1 MASYLKYEFHELL
14 KNDHDTFNFILETSP
29 DGLWYWDAGNPD
41 KNWINSR
48 FWKTLGYDSSEMSNK
63 DIWQDIIHPD
73 DLKTLT
79 TKFSSPQ
86 IDNDP
91 KEVQTFRYVHKNGYN
106 LPMQNRCKL
115 IRNEEGKIIRM
126 LVFHYMIN
134 SQKDCEEKYKIL
146 LNSINDSLYVID
158 KQWNYVLVNDTAI
171 EHTGMPK
178 EKMLHSNL
186 KELFPGVEETD
197 LFALFQ
203 KVMRD
208 RNSGVKEIEYTFSD
222 NIKRWYEVRVY
233 PVEEGIL
240 CISKDITDR
249 KKAEI
254 ALHKNKERLE
264 LMLNSSMDVFVEL
277 TAEGEQKYI
286 SPVVERYTGY
296 SPDELK
302 GPFSRVIHPDD
313 LERIQAHWKEVLA
326 QPKIIHRDEY
336 RHIHKTKGYV
346 WMEATLKSFLDNP
359 NIQSIICSV
368 RDISE
373 RKSAE
378 QALKESEERY
388 KALGNA
394 ATEML
399 ALDSLKEIYDYI
411 TETLSKHYPNAINVF
426 VTADEKQYKT
436 KVASIK
442 GINNPLM
449 KKVINISKHNFLG
462 REFNFLTANY
472 KQYKTGKLKE
482 FKGGLARFAGS
493 ELSPFIANSIEKL
506 LDIHKIYA
514 IGINKGDKLYAVL
527 HFFTRKQ
534 TELTNHS
541 YIESF
546 IKQAGIVI
554 ERKLMEAKLKESEK
568 QLSDAIARKDKF
580 FSIIAHDLKH
590 PFNILLG
597 FSEMNLTH
605 IREKQ
610 YDKIEESGKMIKESA
625 EQGYILLNNL
635 LEWAQAEQGAIKFK
649 PDYHNLKERIQKA
662 TAHLSNSAREKEITI
677 TNKYKSDITFYADG
691 DMFDTIIRNL
701 VSNAIKYTRYG
712 GSVTIRAK
720 HLKNKLKVQV
730 KDNGIGIKPG
740 DINKLF
746 RMKENFT
753 SHGTSGEKGTGL
765 GLILCKEFIEKHGGQ
780 IGINSEPGKG
790 SSFWFTLPDRN

>member
-1 MASYLKYEFHELL
+1 MENYLKYEFYELL
-14 KNDHDTFNFILETSP
+14 RSDYDTFNFIEETSP
-29 DGLWYWDAGNPD
+29 DGIWYWDANYTE
-41 KNWINSR
+41 KIWINPR
-48 FWKTLGYDSSEMSNK
+48 FWKTLGYGPSEILNK
-63 DIWQDIIHPD
+63 DTWQDIIHPE
-73 DLKTLT
+73 DLKRLKS
-79 TKFSSPQ
+79 KFFA
-86 IDNDP
+86 P
-91 KEVQTFRYVHKNGYN
+91 KGGDAFPEEQTFRYAHKNGHN
-106 LPMQNRCKL
+106 FPMQSKCKL

-126 LVFHYMIN
+126 LVFHYLIHAP
-134 SQKDCEEKYKIL
+134 KDCEGKYKIL

-158 KQWNYVLVNDTAI
+158 KQWNYIIVNDTAI
-171 EHTGMPK
+171 EHTGIPK
-178 EKMLHSNL
+178 DKMLHSNV
-186 KELFPGVEETD
+186 KDLFPGVQETD
-197 LFALFQ
+197 LFGLFRR
-203 KVMRD
+203 VMHD
-208 RNSGVKEIEYTFSD
+208 RNSGMTETEYTFA
-222 NIKRWYEVRVY
+222 NNTKKWYEVRVY

-249 KKAEI
+249 KEAEF
-254 ALHKNKERLE
+254 ALQKNKERLE
-264 LMLNSSMDVFVEL
+264 MMLNSSTDVFVEL
-277 TAEGEQKYI
+277 TAEGEQKFI
-286 SPVVERYTGY
+286 SPVIERYTGY

-302 GPFSRVIHPDD
+302 GSFTQVIHPDD
-313 LERIQAHWKEVLA
+313 LERIKEHWKDVIA
-326 QPKIIHRDEY
+326 QPEIIHRDEY
-336 RHIHKTKGYV
+336 RHIHKTKGYI

-373 RKSAE
+373 RKYAE
-378 QALKESEERY
+378 QALKESEEQY

-399 ALDSLKEIYDYI
+399 ELDSLDEIYDYI
-411 TETLSKHYPNAINVF
+411 TETLSKQYPNAINVF

-449 KKVINISKHNFLG
+449 QKVLNISKNNFLG
-462 REFNFLTANY
+462 REFNFLTDNY
-472 KQYKTGKLKE
+472 KKYKTGKLKE
-482 FKGGLARFAGS
+482 FKNGLANFAGS
-493 ELSPFIANSIEKL
+493 EIPAIVANSIEKML
-506 LDIHKIYA
+506 GIHKIYA
-514 IGINKGDKLYAVL
+514 IGINKGEKLYAVL

-534 TELTNHS
+534 TELTNHP

-554 ERKLMEAKLKESEK
+554 ERKIMEDKLKESEK
-568 QLSDAIARKDKF
+568 QLSDTLTIKDKF

-597 FSEMNLTH
+597 FSNMNLTN
-605 IREKQ
+605 IRKKQ
-610 YDKIEESGKMIKESA
+610 YDKVEEANKIIKESA

-649 PDYHNLKERIQKA
+649 PDYHNLKERIQNA
-662 TAHLSNSAREKEITI
+662 TAHLSNIAEEKQIAI
-677 TNKYKSDITFYADG
+677 INKFKPNITFYSDG

-701 VSNAIKYTRYG
+701 VSNAIKYTENG

-720 HLKNKLKVQV
+720 QLKNKLKVKV
-730 KDNGIGIKPG
+730 EDTGVGIKPE

-746 RMKENFT
+746 KMEENYT

-780 IGINSEPGKG
+780 IGVDSEPGKG
-790 SSFWFTLPDRN
+790 STFWFTLANRA